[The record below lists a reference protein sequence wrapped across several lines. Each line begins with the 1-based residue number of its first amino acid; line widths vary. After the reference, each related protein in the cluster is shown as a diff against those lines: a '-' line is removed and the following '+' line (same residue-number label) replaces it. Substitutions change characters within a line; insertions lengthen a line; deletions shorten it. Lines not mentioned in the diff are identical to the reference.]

1 MLRVVILH
9 TVIRYSNINLIV
21 NNGEQGTWDTTRG
34 HSKVNL
40 NNSVKNALD
49 AHCRA
54 RSREFSNQS
63 IIQYSSNLFEIN
75 VCQTRRASKEVSGM
89 HASPRA
95 RNF

>member
-21 NNGEQGTWDTTRG
+21 NNEEQGTWDTTRG
-34 HSKVNL
+34 HSKVAL
-40 NNSVKNALD
+40 NNSVKKVLD

-63 IIQYSSNLFEIN
+63 TNNTTVPGSNLFEKMF
-75 VCQTRRASKEVSGM
+75 VKREEHRK
-89 HASPRA
+89 R
-95 RNF
+95 